1 MKGTSKMNSDYDP
14 LLNVRDIVQ
23 VSPEDLANIFHEYFN
38 KKIGLINETVETSR
52 YAVDVN
58 YRTTMEES
66 NHGFAKIALGYVSAA
81 LKKMGFHVKLVFSEQ
96 PLRIIVSSRNW
107 DDNEWVGMISYN
119 SSLGFFVLSKGY
131 YNRNK
136 KTVTVMTSTKI
147 DGPASASN
155 MAEKL
160 KKSMDDLKSAP
171 ERKKTQIKMD
181 LKRGPKS

>member
-1 MKGTSKMNSDYDP
+1 MDIDYNP
-14 LLNVRDIVQ
+14 LFNVRDIVQ
-23 VSPEDLANIFHEYFN
+23 VTPDELANIFKEYFN
-38 KKIGLINETVETSR
+38 KKIGLINEAVETSR

-131 YNRNK
+131 YNRSK
-136 KTVTVMTSTKI
+136 KTVTVMSSSKL
-147 DGPASASN
+147 DGPKSASN

-160 KKSMDDLKSAP
+160 KKSMDELKSAP
-171 ERKKTQIKMD
+171 ARKNSEIKMD

>member
-1 MKGTSKMNSDYDP
+1 MVNEDNP
-14 LLNVRDIVQ
+14 LCNVREILQ
-23 VSPEDLANIFHEYFN
+23 VTPEQLASIFKEYFTIKTN
-38 KKIGLINETVETSR
+38 IIKESVETSR

-58 YRTTMEES
+58 YRTTMEEA

-81 LKKMGFHVKLVFSEQ
+81 LKKMGFHVKLVFSEK

-131 YNRNK
+131 YNRTK
-136 KTVTVMTSTKI
+136 KTVTVMSSSKI
-147 DGPASASN
+147 DGPTSASN

-160 KKSMDDLKSAP
+160 KNSMDDLKTAP
-171 ERKKTQIKMD
+171 ARKNAEIKID

>member
-1 MKGTSKMNSDYDP
+1 MNSDNNP
-14 LLNVRDIVQ
+14 LFNVRQIVQ
-23 VSPEDLANIFHEYFN
+23 VEPEQLAKIFDEYFN
-38 KKIGLINETVETSR
+38 HKIGLINEAVETSR

-58 YRTTMEES
+58 YRTTMQEA

-81 LKKMGFHVKLVFSEQ
+81 LKKMGYHVKLVFSEQ

-131 YNRNK
+131 YNRSK
-136 KTVTVMTSTKI
+136 KTVTVMTSSKI
-147 DGPASASN
+147 DGPTSASN

-160 KKSMDDLKSAP
+160 KKSMDELKSAP
-171 ERKKTQIKMD
+171 VRKKTEIKMD

>member
-1 MKGTSKMNSDYDP
+1 MENYSNP
-14 LLNVRDIVQ
+14 LSNVKEIKQ
-23 VSPEDLANIFHEYFN
+23 VSPDELAQIFAEYFSR
-38 KKIGLINETVETSR
+38 KLSLVNEAVETSR

-58 YRTTMEES
+58 YRTTIEEA

-81 LKKMGFHVKLVFSEQ
+81 LKKMGFHVKLVFSEK

-119 SSLGFFVLSKGY
+119 STLGLFVLSKGY
-131 YNRNK
+131 YNRSK
-136 KTVTVMTSTKI
+136 KTVTVMSSTKI
-147 DGPASASN
+147 DGPTSAAN

-160 KKSMDDLKSAP
+160 KQEMDKLENAP
-171 ERKKTQIKMD
+171 ERKHAKIKMD

>member
-1 MKGTSKMNSDYDP
+1 MNSDNNP
-14 LLNVRDIVQ
+14 LFNVHEIVQ
-23 VSPEDLANIFHEYFN
+23 VSPEELASVFNEYFN
-38 KKIGLINETVETSR
+38 KRVGLINEAVETSR

-58 YRTTMEES
+58 YRTTIEEA
-66 NHGFAKIALGYVSAA
+66 NFGFAKIALGYVSAA
-81 LKKMGFHVKLVFSEQ
+81 LKRMNYHVKLVFSEQ

-136 KTVTVMTSTKI
+136 KTVTVMTSSKI
-147 DGPASASN
+147 DGPSSASN

-160 KKSMDDLKSAP
+160 KKSMDELKSAP
-171 ERKKTQIKMD
+171 ERKSTEVKVN